1 MARVALTVQCKVLR
15 QQMFVQAAVEA
26 QTAFLEAKAAL
37 SAQMAAISPDMHLQ
51 SSSTTNNI
59 DSSAD
64 STRLE
69 PAHDLTAPKAQTEP
83 PKDEELSAV
92 RVNADSHAS
101 SASLLVAQTSPGVS
115 HASADSADSPGSV
128 ENQPQHANVAMRQDR
143 LGRQGSFK
151 GILGSTLGSLSF
163 NKRSAAAST
172 KSGQIAAR
180 RSTSESGAVLGERV
194 TGNSNSILPGARR
207 STDALSL
214 LDTAWFSHS
223 GAFD

>member
-1 MARVALTVQCKVLR
+1 MY
-15 QQMFVQAAVEA
+15 VQAAVEA
-26 QTAFLEAKAAL
+26 QTAFLEAKGAF
-37 SAQMAAISPDMHLQ
+37 SAQMAAVSPDMHLQ
-51 SSSTTNNI
+51 GSSTSNNI

-64 STRLE
+64 STRHD
-69 PAHDLTAPKAQTEP
+69 PAHNLVAPKAQTEP
-83 PKDEELSAV
+83 SKEEQMSAV

-101 SASLLVAQTSPGVS
+101 SASLLAAQISPGVS

-128 ENQPQHANVAMRQDR
+128 ENQPQHANVAMNQDR

-163 NKRSAAAST
+163 NKRSAATST
-172 KSGQIAAR
+172 KSGHIAAR
-180 RSTSESGAVLGERV
+180 RSNSESGAVLGERA
-194 TGNSNSILPGARR
+194 TGNNSKSILPGARR

-214 LDTAWFSHS
+214 LDTAWFSRS